1 MSPAAELQAKAVAML
16 RQGDKL
22 AIASDARAHA
32 GKVILALARPEAACV
47 LQIDASEYD
56 GIKVLQLA
64 GLGDVLTDE
73 PMAKAPPDIEEL
85 KQARQALR
93 QRKPAKTKQAGA
105 IA

>member
-1 MSPAAELQAKAVAML
+1 MSPAAELLDKAVAML
-16 RQGDKL
+16 RPGDKI

-64 GLGDVLTDE
+64 GMGDALTDE
-73 PMAKAPPDIEEL
+73 APKAPPDIEEL
-85 KQARQALR
+85 KQARQVMR
-93 QRKPAKTKQAGA
+93 QRKKTGVTA
-105 IA
+105 